1 MISKVGVIGAGSM
14 GTALAQSISS
24 RVENVVLYGRRRVI
38 IDSINNTR
46 CNSDYFPG
54 LRLNPNIHA
63 KIMQDSPDFADCE
76 GIIITIP
83 SSEVRSVIHAIHDE
97 LADPILITVAKGLE
111 YPSLKTMSEVIRD
124 ESRNPH
130 IISFSGPN
138 FADEIAYGHIA
149 AATIGTDSSSLREAM
164 SDLFGGFILDFSDDV
179 RAVELCGA
187 LKNVYAI
194 GTGMWDSVYS
204 NYNEH
209 YMFLNVCYKEMC
221 TFLRKISHD
230 KDIFTKFC
238 CFGDFN
244 LTANVDKSR
253 NRTLG
258 LMIGKNLIRTPYLDS
273 SVTFEGS
280 KSVKG
285 IIELADKH
293 NVYMPIAKFVFDVLC
308 GNSNVRKA
316 AGSLIKSELSDGI
329 IELSKGNR

>member
-14 GTALAQSISS
+14 GTALAQSIST
-24 RVENVVLYGRRRVI
+24 RVEEVVLYGRRREVV
-38 IDSINNTR
+38 DSVNNLR
-46 CNSDYFPG
+46 CNKNYFPG
-54 LRLNPNIHA
+54 LRLNLNIHA
-63 KIMQDSPDFADCE
+63 KLISDSQDIADCE
-76 GIIITIP
+76 AIIMTTP
-83 SSEVRSVIHAIHDE
+83 SSEVRSATNAIRDE

-111 YPSLKTMSEVIRD
+111 YPSLKTMSDVILE
-124 ESRNPH
+124 ESKNSN
-130 IISFSGPN
+130 IVSFSGPN

-149 AATIGTDSSSLREAM
+149 GATIGTDNSSLREIM
-164 SDLFGGFILDFSDDV
+164 SDLFGEFILDFSDDI
-179 RAVELCGA
+179 RAVELCGV

-209 YMFLNVCYKEMC
+209 YMFLNMCYKETC
-221 TFLRKISHD
+221 TFLREISHD

-258 LMIGKNLIRTPYLDS
+258 LMIGKNIVKTPYLDS
-273 SVTFEGS
+273 GVTFEGS

-285 IIELADKH
+285 IVALADRH
-293 NVYMPIAKFVFDVLC
+293 NIDMPIAKFVYDVLS
-308 GNSNVRKA
+308 GNNNVRKIA
-316 AGSLIKSELSDGI
+316 DFLTKYES
-329 IELSKGNR
+329 SKK